1 MMVYTEKIA
10 PPERLPGSSEPSDG
24 RQLERTINLS
34 GKRVDANLKKLVTS
48 AVRKI
53 GKVASVTGFHK
64 APRHRSG

>member
-34 GKRVDANLKKLVTS
+34 GKRVDANLKKLVT
-48 AVRKI
+48 
-53 GKVASVTGFHK
+53 K
-64 APRHRSG
+64 ADSGHIEA